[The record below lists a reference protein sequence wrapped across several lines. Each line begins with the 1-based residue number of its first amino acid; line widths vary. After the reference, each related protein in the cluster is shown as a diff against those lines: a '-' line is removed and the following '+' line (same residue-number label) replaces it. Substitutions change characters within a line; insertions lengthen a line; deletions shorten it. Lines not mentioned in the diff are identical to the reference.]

1 MVVQLTAQN
10 KAIAGWRNHLQFT
23 ETLWPQ
29 PTTIKRKLAIRLD
42 FDCYMAGW
50 VEITTTFAMNQSTT

>member
-1 MVVQLTAQN
+1 MYGINPAV
-10 KAIAGWRNHLQFT
+10 
-23 ETLWPQ
+23 
-29 PTTIKRKLAIRLD
+29 AIRLD